1 MSLRIACGLLL
12 TIAASAVAADTSV
25 GTRQGR
31 LIFLD
36 IRGRVLA
43 ADPDGSGLKILLD
56 QGTHGPDGVAVD
68 VDSRHIYWTN
78 MGKARENDGSIQRMD
93 LDGRNVITLV
103 PPGGTFTPKQL
114 KLDKAGRK
122 LYWCDR
128 EGMRVMR
135 ANLDGSSVETLVETG
150 RGDADRR
157 DPRHWCVGIAVDSDR
172 GQIYWTQ
179 KGGDNAGLGVIRRAP
194 IEIPPGRTAADRS
207 DIETLYQSLPE
218 PIDLELDPSSRMMYW
233 TDRGDPPRG
242 NTVNRAPM
250 DLPPGHGPHDRP
262 SPEILMTGFKEAIG
276 IALDLRHHRMF
287 VTDLGGNVHRARLDG
302 SDSTILLS
310 GQGTLTGIVYV
321 DPTP

>member
-1 MSLRIACGLLL
+1 MSLRIVCSLLL
-12 TIAASAVAADTSV
+12 TIPASAVAADTSG
-25 GTRQGR
+25 GTSQGR

-36 IRGRVLA
+36 IRGRVLT

-56 QGTHGPDGVAVD
+56 QGTRGPDGVAVD
-68 VDSRHIYWTN
+68 VDSKHIYWTN

-114 KLDKAGRK
+114 KLDKVGGK

-135 ANLDGSSVETLVETG
+135 ANLDGSSVETLVQTG
-150 RGDADRR
+150 WGDADRS

-194 IEIPPGRTAADRS
+194 IEIPPGRTGADRS
-207 DIETLYQSLPE
+207 DIETLYKGLPE
-218 PIDLELDPSSRMMYW
+218 PIDLELDLSSRMMYW
-233 TDRGDPPRG
+233 TDRGNPPRG

-250 DLPPGHGPHDRP
+250 DLPPGQGLHDRP
-262 SPEILMTGFKEAIG
+262 SPEILMAGFKEAIG
-276 IALDLRHHRMF
+276 IALDPRHHRMF
-287 VTDLGGNVHRARLDG
+287 VTDLGGNVYRARLDG
-302 SDSTILLS
+302 SDPTILLT
-310 GQGTLTGIVYV
+310 GQGTLTGIVHL

>member
-1 MSLRIACGLLL
+1 MRLRIVCCLFL
-12 TIAASAVAADTSV
+12 TIPASAFAADTPG
-25 GTRQGR
+25 GTSQGR

-43 ADPDGSGLKILLD
+43 ANPDGSGLKVLLD
-56 QGTHGPDGVAVD
+56 QGTRGPDGVAVD
-68 VDSRHIYWTN
+68 GNSKHIYWTN

-93 LDGRNVITLV
+93 LDGRNVITVV

-114 KLDKAGRK
+114 KLDKAGGK

-128 EGMRVMR
+128 EGMCVMR
-135 ANLDGSSVETLVETG
+135 ANLDGSSVETLIETG

-157 DPRHWCVGIAVDSDR
+157 DPRRWCVGIAVDADR

-194 IEIPPGRTAADRS
+194 INIPPGQTAADRS
-207 DIETLYQSLPE
+207 DIETLYQGLPE
-218 PIDLELDPSSRMMYW
+218 PIDLELDLKSRMIYW

-250 DLPPGHGPHDRP
+250 DLPAGQRPRDRP

-276 IALDLRHHRMF
+276 IALDPQHDRMF

-302 SDSTILLS
+302 SHPTILLT
-310 GQGTLTGIVYV
+310 GQGTLTGIIHI
-321 DPTP
+321 DAMP